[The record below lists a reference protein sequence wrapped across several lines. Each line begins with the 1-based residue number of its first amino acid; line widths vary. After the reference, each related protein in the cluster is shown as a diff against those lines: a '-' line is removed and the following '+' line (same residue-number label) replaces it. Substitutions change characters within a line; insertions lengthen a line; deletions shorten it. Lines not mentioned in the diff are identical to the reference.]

1 MLRLSMPLLSV
12 YDLSA
17 AIKSRSPSSG
27 YHHPMRVFHRA
38 ESMLLKKKADFSA
51 GPFFVDC

>member
-1 MLRLSMPLLSV
+1 MQTDNPEHHQ
-12 YDLSA
+12 DG
-17 AIKSRSPSSG
+17 SG